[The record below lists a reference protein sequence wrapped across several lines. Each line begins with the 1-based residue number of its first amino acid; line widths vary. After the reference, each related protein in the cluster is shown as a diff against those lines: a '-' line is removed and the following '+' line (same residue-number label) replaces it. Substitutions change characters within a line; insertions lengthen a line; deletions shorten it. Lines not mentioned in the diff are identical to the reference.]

1 MFYFVA
7 FITGISTVISMV
19 QNSRLSQFTSLPQTT
34 LLNFMTGL
42 TGMIILFLIGGHSI
56 ASFSGLSDMHFF
68 GYLGGLMGVSV
79 VLLSSFVMQK
89 ISVIAASML
98 MYTGQM
104 IAGFIID
111 YFRDV
116 AMSPTKIIGCV
127 LIILGVYIHSY
138 IESRQAKIELSPEA

>member
-1 MFYFVA
+1 MFYFIA

-19 QNSRLSQFTSLPQTT
+19 QNSRLSQFTSLAQTT

-116 AMSPTKIIGCV
+116 AMSPIKIIGCV

-138 IESRQAKIELSPEA
+138 IESRHEKMELSPGA